1 MDTKTLCLATLSLG
15 DATGYE
21 IKKMFEEGSFS
32 HFYDAGFGSIYPALN
47 KMLSEELVNCQ
58 YVDQAG
64 RPDKKVYSLTEKGR
78 ERLIQELH
86 KAPAFDKIRSECVVM
101 MFFAHLLSD
110 SQTERVFDTYVNQYK
125 QGIQCL
131 QELDLSEA
139 AHGRRFVH
147 GLGLKLY
154 ETIVEY
160 MEQHRE
166 QLLNPLPDQAPPGA
180 VADDEENLPG
190 DAA

>member
-32 HFYDAGFGSIYPALN
+32 HFYDAGFGSIYPALG
-47 KMLSEELVNCQ
+47 KLLSEGLVNCQ

-78 ERLIQELH
+78 ERLVQELH
-86 KAPAFDKIRSECVVM
+86 KAPALDKIRSECVMM

-110 SQTERVFDTYVNQYK
+110 PQTERVFETYVNQYK

-131 QELDLSEA
+131 RELDLSDA
-139 AHGRRFVH
+139 AHGRKFVH

-160 MEQHRE
+160 MEE
-166 QLLNPLPDQAPPGA
+166 NKELLLNPPPDQTQMGA
-180 VADDEENLPG
+180 SGDEESLPG
-190 DAA
+190 GAA